1 MTRINTNVSSLSAQ
15 NRLNR
20 TNNDLQTSLTRLST
34 GLRINN
40 GKDDPAG
47 LIASEALRSD
57 ITSINKALTNTQRA
71 NQIIGTADSAL
82 GQVSSLLNDIR
93 GLVTEAA
100 NQGALSDDEIAA
112 NQLQIDSS
120 LEAINRIA
128 QTTTFQGRRLLDGS
142 LDFQVSQGVG
152 FDSVRD
158 LQVDGANLGAS
169 GNVGVSVEITSA
181 ATRAIVTADVP
192 DANASSKASA
202 SFTFGDTTI
211 GAEATGTVNLTTSFF
226 GGTEAAGNI
235 ALDNAKVAFVEA
247 NGTLTLAS
255 GAALSITAKD
265 GTVVDGEVGN
275 NVKINVTTG
284 TSTTASFDVESN
296 TLSLQLK
303 AGDTAAN
310 AVTALNG
317 ISAVSSLFTF
327 SGGNSTNVAAPD
339 AGVRTGVLS
348 GGTSTLPQTYTQ
360 ATVAAAKFNDGTNG
374 FKFDTSAVA
383 GGSFDGARGKSTA
396 FTWSIANTG
405 GTTASFDA
413 ANNKV
418 NVTIDRS
425 QTTTD
430 IQTALNTALA
440 GQFTFSNGAAV
451 GTPADLAASTANLLS
466 GSVPGVDTAVAAG
479 SRAGFKLAAV
489 DGGAADGTIGNST
502 KLNFIQAASGIG
514 STAVYDAATNEL
526 NVTVGRGADVN
537 SIAAAINAEGTF
549 SAYDTRYGK
558 AIFDSAAFGTI
569 ATPLSTTAGTN
580 TTAPS
585 SFKLTAV
592 DGGLADGATG
602 NSTKLIFSTGSTTEV
617 IYDQASNELRV
628 TVGANASV
636 QNVADAITANVGGV
650 FSVSNVANGEAKFN
664 RTPSNADLGTKTG
677 VLTGG
682 TTNASNLED
691 ELIVTA
697 AATGVSLNGVKIT
710 FEEDATVAAGAP
722 TAKYTA
728 ATGSADGSI
737 LVKVSNAGSTKLS
750 DIAAAINAIQDANN
764 NPLFAASLSPTSNG
778 DGVYTGATESVPTA
792 ATLSGGAQGG
802 GLQADLVF
810 QLTGGTGSEV
820 FKFKKGVSVDNIIQ
834 SINLLKDSTGIE
846 ASLDEDSNLELR
858 SVEYGSA
865 GIVGI
870 EVLSEGAG
878 GTFKAGLTGGPRAVG
893 NDVQATVNGTV
904 ATGKGNNISLRTS
917 TLSFNLTV
925 QDGSSTAVNFNIT
938 GGGALFQLGPDVVS
952 NQQARLGI
960 TSLNTAKIGGVSGK
974 LLELAS
980 SGNSSLTKDVT
991 RASAIVDQVINKVT
1005 TLRGR
1010 LGAFQR
1016 TALESNVVSLNDTL
1030 ANLNEAQ
1037 SSIRD
1042 ADFAKESA
1050 NLTRAQIL
1058 VQSGTS
1064 VLGIANQS
1072 AQSVLSLLR

>member
-47 LIASEALRSD
+47 LIASESLRSD
-57 ITSINKALTNTQRA
+57 ITSINKALSNTQRA

-142 LDFQVSQGVG
+142 LDFQVAQGTG
-152 FDSVRD
+152 FESVRD
-158 LQVDGANLGAS
+158 LQVNAANLGAS
-169 GNVGVSVEITSA
+169 GNVGVSVEISAA
-181 ATRAIVTADVP
+181 ATRASVTADVP
-192 DANASSKASA
+192 DANSSIKASA
-202 SFTFGDTTI
+202 SFTFGDSTV
-211 GAEATGTVNLTTSFF
+211 GAEASGTVNLSTSFF
-226 GGTEAAGNI
+226 GGAEATGNI

-255 GAALSITAKD
+255 GAAFSITAKD
-265 GTVVDGEVGN
+265 GTVVDGENGN

-284 TSTTASFDVESN
+284 SSTTGSFDVESN
-296 TLSLQLK
+296 TLNLQLK

-310 AVTALNG
+310 AVTALSG

-327 SGGNSTNVAAPD
+327 SGGNATNVAAPD
-339 AGVRTGVLS
+339 AGVRTGVLT
-348 GGTSTLPQTYTQ
+348 GGTSTAPQTYTQ
-360 ATVAAAKFNDGTNG
+360 ASEAAVEFNSSGGNG
-374 FKFDTSAVA
+374 FKFDIAAVA
-383 GGSFDGARGKSTA
+383 GGSFDGARGKSTDFI
-396 FTWSIANTG
+396 FTIANTG
-405 GTTASFDA
+405 GTSASFDA

-418 NVTIDRS
+418 TLAIDRS
-425 QTTTD
+425 QTD
-430 IQTALNTALA
+430 AEIQTAINTALS
-440 GQFTFSNGAAV
+440 GQFKFSNGV
-451 GTPADLAASTANLLS
+451 TQGTPADLTAAATLTDPLQT
-466 GSVPGVDTAVAAG
+466 GGTDTAVAAG
-479 SRAGFKLAAV
+479 SRAGFNLTAI
-489 DGGAADGTIGNST
+489 DGGAADGVIGNST
-502 KLNFIQAASGIG
+502 KLNFIEAASGLE
-514 STAVYDAATNEL
+514 STAVYDADTNEL
-526 NVTVGRGADVN
+526 NVTVGRGAN
-537 SIAAAINAEGTF
+537 INEIAAAINSEGTF
-549 SAYDTRYGK
+549 SAANVR
-558 AIFDSAAFGTI
+558 FGTARFATADI
-569 ATPLSTTAGTN
+569 GTSTPLSTGSDTV
-580 TTAPS
+580 APA

-628 TVGANASV
+628 TVGEKATV

-650 FSVSNVANGEAKFN
+650 FSVSNVANGGAQFN
-664 RTPSNADLGTKTG
+664 RVPANADLGTKTG
-677 VLTGG
+677 VLAGG
-682 TTNASNLED
+682 TTNASNLSD

-697 AATGVSLNGVKIT
+697 ASTGVSLNGVKIT
-710 FEEDATVAAGAP
+710 FEEDATVTAGAP

-728 ATGSADGSI
+728 AVGSTEGSI
-737 LVKVSNAGSTKLS
+737 LVKVSNGGSTKLS
-750 DIAAAINAIQDANN
+750 DIAAAINAIQDSNN
-764 NPLFAASLSPTSNG
+764 NPLFSASLSPTSNG

-810 QLTGGTGSEV
+810 QLTGGSGSEV
-820 FKFKKGVSVDNIIQ
+820 FKFKKGVSIDNVIQ

-846 ASLDEDSNLELR
+846 ATLDSNSDLQFR

-865 GIVGI
+865 GIVDI

-878 GTFKAGLTGGPRAVG
+878 GTFKDGLTGGPRAVG
-893 NDVQATVNGTV
+893 ANVQATVNGTE
-904 ATGKGNNISLRTS
+904 ATGKGNTISLNTS
-917 TLSFNLTV
+917 ALSFSLTV
-925 QDGSSTAVNFNIT
+925 QDGSDTTVNFNIN

-960 TSLNTAKIGGVSGK
+960 TSLNTAKIGGVAGK

-1030 ANLNEAQ
+1030 TNLNEAQ